1 MGPNLCVR
9 CGKLPPIGERGFH
22 RGIAMALEQGN
33 GKAAFGQC
41 VSRGYAGNAA
51 ANHCDCFH
59 DEDAPKNVKGLSANM
74 LCAWLV
80 RPLCF

>member
-1 MGPNLCVR
+1 
-9 CGKLPPIGERGFH
+9 
-22 RGIAMALEQGN
+22 MALKQGD
-33 GKAAFGQC
+33 GKAAFDQG
-41 VSRGYAGNAA
+41 VSRGYARNAA

-74 LCAWLV
+74 PCAWLV